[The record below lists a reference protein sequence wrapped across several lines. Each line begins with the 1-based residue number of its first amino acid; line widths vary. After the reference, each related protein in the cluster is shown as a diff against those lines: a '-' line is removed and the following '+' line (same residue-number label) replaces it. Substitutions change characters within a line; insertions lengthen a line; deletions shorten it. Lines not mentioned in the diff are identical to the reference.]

1 MLSNLNNLKEKLQN
15 KDSGDEVTSLY
26 YLIKELGCLPD
37 IIGREY
43 EVVYEGNKI
52 VKIIQKPIPIPTLQV
67 LIQELNEDNKRQE
80 KEMKKS
86 QRRGKK

>member
-52 VKIIQKPIPIPTLQV
+52 VKIIQKPIPITTLQV